1 MEATVAGIEVTV
13 GAEQLFSLF
22 VLFVVPIGLLA
33 FIRPVGRLVFG
44 CAGLLFMV
52 VTDATLPAYGPD
64 NPMLVI
70 PFLGAILALDAV
82 VAELIVRLV
91 RWLRGRRRPRP
102 E

>member
-1 MEATVAGIEVTV
+1 MEATIAGIEVTV
-13 GAEQLFSLF
+13 GAEQVFSLI
-22 VLFVVPIGLLA
+22 VLFVVPIALLA

-44 CAGLLFMV
+44 CAGLLFMIV
-52 VTDATLPAYGPD
+52 ADATLPAYGPD

-70 PFLGAILALDAV
+70 PFLGAFLALDAV